1 MARPPGVLLVE
12 DDDVLREVVAHNLA
26 AAGFAV
32 SEARSAGEA
41 WASWD
46 AADVVVLDWM
56 LPDEPGVRL
65 LARARSRGDDTPVL
79 ILTAKAREADRVEG
93 LETGADDYLVKPFS
107 HAELVARLRALLR
120 RARGRR
126 RASLG
131 ALEVDEDAGEARLR
145 GRRLELTRREFELL
159 AYLVANAGR
168 VLTRGELLDAVWGR
182 DFVGTERTVD
192 QHVAQLRARLGAGWI
207 ETVRGRGYRMVRPD
221 EAP

>member
-1 MARPPGVLLVE
+1 MATVLLVE
-12 DDDVLREVVAHNLA
+12 DDDHVRQAFLRELRDLGHTM
-26 AAGFAV
+26 
-32 SEARSAGEA
+32 RSAGRA
-41 WASWD
+41 LD
-46 AADVVVLDWM
+46 ALRDVAANAPDVVVLDLG
-56 LPDEPGVRL
+56 LPDLDGAEALKMLRAVSDVPVIVATARDGEPEIIRL
-65 LARARSRGDDTPVL
+65 LQS
-79 ILTAKAREADRVEG
+79 
-93 LETGADDYLVKPFS
+93 GADDYLVKPFS

>member
-1 MARPPGVLLVE
+1 VLLVE

-26 AAGFAV
+26 TTGFAV